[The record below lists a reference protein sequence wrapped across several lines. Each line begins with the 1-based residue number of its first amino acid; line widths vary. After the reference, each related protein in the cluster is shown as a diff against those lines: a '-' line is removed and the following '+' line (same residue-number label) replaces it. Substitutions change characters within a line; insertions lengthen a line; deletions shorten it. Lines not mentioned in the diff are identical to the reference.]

1 MRKSSARNYYVR
13 NINTHLLNVLE
24 ESYYIEI
31 GSVDIHTLDR
41 CLNGQV
47 IDLKELIYLQTLN
60 EGIGKITNDVKDD
73 YNYQLNYLL
82 SFRQKSSTHK
92 FFLTAGLLKYR
103 DETGLEKFAPIILIP
118 IDIDYQKRQIRLSA
132 EPSVNRI
139 LIRYLAKNKID
150 KADEQTKFLNSF
162 DNIKINS
169 TLIIDKVCM
178 DLSKKFNLD
187 VTPVNFLTICN
198 IEYYDFDFKKDLFI
212 PERSIYEK
220 REIEIYEDYF

>member
-150 KADEQTKFLNSF
+150 KADEQTKFLR
-162 DNIKINS
+162 DLAD
-169 TLIIDKVCM
+169 LIENNEF
-178 DLSKKFNLD
+178 SG
-187 VTPVNFLTICN
+187 
-198 IEYYDFDFKKDLFI
+198 LFI
-212 PERSIYEK
+212 C
-220 REIEIYEDYF
+220 FGG

>member
-41 CLNGQV
+41 CLKGQV

-92 FFLTAGLLKYR
+92 FFLTAGLFLVS
-103 DETGLEKFAPIILIP
+103 TTVSN
-118 IDIDYQKRQIRLSA
+118 LSQ
-132 EPSVNRI
+132 
-139 LIRYLAKNKID
+139 LIRSLLYSVS
-150 KADEQTKFLNSF
+150 EP
-162 DNIKINS
+162 
-169 TLIIDKVCM
+169 LIEA
-178 DLSKKFNLD
+178 S
-187 VTPVNFLTICN
+187 P
-198 IEYYDFDFKKDLFI
+198 
-212 PERSIYEK
+212 S
-220 REIEIYEDYF
+220 